1 VRVRRLESE
10 KGEKGRKGI
19 MDFTNQQINKK
30 ELKTSNQKLIKMKFR
45 TFWAFVKKEYFHILR
60 DRRTLLILFGMPVV
74 QVIIFGYAITN
85 EFKDASIAVLDNS
98 KDYLSTELVQHLSS
112 SGHFKVV
119 ADLQN
124 YDEMHDYFAKGEIKM
139 AVVIPSDFANKFYD
153 DKNAQIQL
161 IADGTEPNYATT
173 LVSYATPMV
182 MAFQQRKSELQDIP
196 FRINIL
202 TRMIYNPELKSVYN
216 FVPGVVALI
225 LMLISAMMTAL
236 TIAKE
241 KEMGT
246 MELLLVS
253 PLPPM
258 LIIVG
263 KVTPYVLLSFIN
275 AVIILLLSVF
285 VFEMPIVGNL
295 MLLMGV
301 CILFVLTSLSIGI
314 FISTKAESQQ
324 TAMLVS
330 LMALMMPTMLLSGFV
345 FPIESMPF
353 VLQVISSVIPA
364 TYFIDI
370 LKNIMLKGTG
380 WEFIWYATSVLAGMT
395 LFFLMVSW
403 KNFKIRIE

>member
-1 VRVRRLESE
+1 
-10 KGEKGRKGI
+10 
-19 MDFTNQQINKK
+19 M
-30 ELKTSNQKLIKMKFR
+30 
-45 TFWAFVKKEYFHILR
+45 R

-85 EFKDASIAVLDNS
+85 EFKNASIAILDNS
-98 KDYLSTELVQHLSS
+98 KDYLSTELVQHLTS
-112 SGHFKVV
+112 SGHLKIV
-119 ADLQN
+119 ANLQN
-124 YDEMHDYFAKGEIKM
+124 YDEMHEEFAQGNIKM
-139 AVVIPSDFANKFYD
+139 AVVIPNDFANKFYN

-173 LVSYATPMV
+173 LVSYAIPMV
-182 MAFQQRKSELQDIP
+182 MSFQQRKTELLNMP
-196 FRINIL
+196 YRINL
-202 TRMIYNPELKSVYN
+202 VTRMIYNPELKSVYN

-225 LMLISAMMTAL
+225 LILMLISAMMTAL

-241 KEMGT
+241 KELGT

-258 LIIVG
+258 LIIIG

-275 AVIILLLSVF
+275 AVIILLLSVY
-285 VFEMPIVGNL
+285 VFKMPIIGNL
-295 MLLMGV
+295 LLLMAV

-314 FISTKAESQQ
+314 FISTKANTQQ
-324 TAMLVS
+324 TAMMVS

-345 FPIESMPF
+345 FPIDSMPWL
-353 VLQVISSVIPA
+353 LQMISSVIPA

-380 WEFIWYATSVLAGMT
+380 WEFIWQATSVLAGMT
-395 LFFLMVSW
+395 LFFLMISW
-403 KNFKIRIE
+403 KNFKIRLQ